1 MDKADGYTT
10 QRPNV
15 AESGKNPIGEG
26 EKGASSFCELHMEG
40 MVPDRLNEHVTGV
53 ANFAKEDNIP
63 QGGETPTLVVHQDGD
78 TFELTSPVPLHK
90 SDTESSGENE
100 RKEPEGE
107 VDNEEYL
114 YVSEH
119 LRIKKDKQ
127 IFVSTALNDYINEHL
142 NFFSSCEEKFFRNEN
157 GEAER
162 FMEIGLNLK
171 YLRYRDRMK
180 RRKRRLVR
188 RGGREASTAGASTA
202 GTYTAAISTVEAT
215 TGEKSPHRNGTSSDS
230 SSLFSN
236 SSSEE
241 DPSDNSPCTSD
252 EDILE
257 KLHFDKE
264 SLRTMK
270 KLERSKNAYFKYL
283 SDLCIKHDMMSRFN
297 LPYLERVK
305 RAIRKSPSAYK
316 GRRDRSDA
324 SIEAIQIFLENEEN
338 ARMIALSQK
347 RLRSDVV
354 NSMFGFH
361 IISDTHP
368 MKLPIKSVNRLC
380 AGEARSS
387 MIKSGITTSGI
398 ITSTSTPFAY
408 KSLQS
413 TKRVGPAK
421 QSGNASHGEGGTKR
435 RRRQGWTKGYSQRN
449 RSPMGGGNLA
459 GRNHLNEYIKKVQ
472 SNSKLHNEV
481 GTIKEYI
488 LLSNWNELRRH
499 HHTVRVVS
507 DQRRSNAHMLANE
520 CYNQM
525 KLIEKKR
532 KIIIEREEKERLRL
546 LKENDMDAYMNLLR
560 KTKNK
565 RLQEM
570 LDVTEEFLTNMSSCV
585 LCQKKDNPF
594 DVPSRDEPSSIGS
607 NEMDSTHHSNS
618 ANIAMKSNYK
628 DAREKYLLVS
638 HSVREKVV
646 QPSILIGGTLMK
658 YQLEGLEWLISLYNN
673 NLHGILADEM
683 GLGKTIQTISLFA
696 YLKEF
701 KWGGISS
708 GNEAPPGVGGHKQP
722 KNLIIVPLS
731 TLPNWTSEFEA
742 WCPALK
748 VITYKG
754 TKCERKGLAKQLL
767 ESEYDIC
774 LTTFDFAIKEKALLL
789 KIFWTYIVVDEGHRM
804 KNCKSRFHLIL
815 KDFKSKQRVLLT
827 GTPLQNNL
835 SELWSLLNFLLPKIF
850 SSCEDFERWFIRPLH
865 NDKELQDVVITEEE
879 QLLIINRLH
888 SVLLPFMLRR
898 VKKDVLKSLP
908 KKYEYNVHID
918 LSLYQKMLYRQ
929 MEMKG
934 FTQINKNGSIS
945 NKSCQNMVMQLRKV
959 VNHPYL
965 FLEEYNIDEYLIKC
979 SGKFEVLDR
988 MLPKLLKFRHKTLIF
1003 SQMTKLMDILCDYL
1017 DYRGHRFHRL
1027 DGNIGLQERRKMIET
1042 FNRVGTD
1049 GTDVADE
1056 PDGVNG
1062 EVTCAP
1068 VSEAGVDQTG
1078 EATETS
1084 YSGGDPAHSAEGDPL
1099 DEPNGGHDETMI
1111 FMLSTRSG
1119 SLGLNLQTAD
1129 TVIIFDSDFNPHQ
1142 DIQAMCRCHRIGQKN
1157 VVKVFRF
1164 ITLSGV
1170 EELIFQKAQDKL
1182 TINDK
1187 VIQAGLFNRIYSDED
1202 RKEKLKNIFQR
1213 SQKGQVTLQS
1223 TNPLLLNYYMERSDV
1238 ELKYFLKFDERY
1250 FGSEF
1255 YTHLE
1260 SLNREKP
1267 DVAQFTY
1274 MSEDEGEESGRQGS
1288 GEVGSGEVGIGK
1300 MGIGDVGRGK
1310 VESGK
1315 VESGKVPPDEPRIGE
1330 APSWAEER
1338 SAILK
1343 EENQSEIEKVLI
1355 KSKKLVNGDELPSYL
1370 FYDDTDDGIEVEFKR
1385 TRRQINVHLMDEE
1398 NLSNVEFLQ
1407 LIGSGVDAEEGAKE
1421 GAKDEA
1427 RGEALHSDGVKEREI
1442 IEKAKGE
1449 GAGNDPTNGDSING
1463 DPANGDPLND
1473 DPANGDPTNGDPTDG
1488 DPKNGDPPND
1498 NPANERQLNDDPLDD
1513 DSPGARTPLGAHTTE
1528 RPHRRSSRYNFRRS
1542 GTTEQTH
1549 STRNGRTSEGRSP
1562 SPQRGKRK
1570 SSSPGEV
1577 RLNQDKKR
1585 RKSRG

>member
-1 MDKADGYTT
+1 MEKAGGHSAQGTNID
-10 QRPNV
+10 
-15 AESGKNPIGEG
+15 ELG
-26 EKGASSFCELHMEG
+26 EKKTCGDEKGGSFCELNMEG
-40 MVPDRLNEHVTGV
+40 MVVDSLNEHVTGV
-53 ANFAKEDNIP
+53 SISSKEDNVSR
-63 QGGETPTLVVHQDGD
+63 GGETPTLVVQPDD
-78 TFELTSPVPLHK
+78 ETFELTSPLPVDK
-90 SDTESSGENE
+90 SDKESPGGNEANE
-100 RKEPEGE
+100 RDERNEPEQQHVE
-107 VDNEEYL
+107 QTEQVDNEEYL

-127 IFVSTALNDYINEHL
+127 IFVSNALNDYINEHL
-142 NFFSSCEEKFFRNEN
+142 NFFSSCDEKFFKNEN

-180 RRKRRLVR
+180 RRKRRVVS
-188 RGGREASTAGASTA
+188 RGGEASSNAT
-202 GTYTAAISTVEAT
+202 STVEGT
-215 TGEKSPHRNGTSSDS
+215 MRKKSSDSHVASSDS

-241 DPSDNSPCTSD
+241 EDPLNKSPCTSD

-257 KLHFDKE
+257 QLHFDKE

-283 SDLCIKHDMMSRFN
+283 SDLCVKYDIMSRFT

-305 RAIRKSPSAYK
+305 GVIRKSPAPLRQ
-316 GRRDRSDA
+316 RRETSDVP
-324 SIEAIQIFLENEEN
+324 IEAMQLFLEDEEN
-338 ARMIALSQK
+338 AKRIELCQK

-368 MKLPIKSVNRLC
+368 MKVPIKGVNRLG
-380 AGEARSS
+380 AGEMSSS
-387 MIKSGITTSGI
+387 MTTS
-398 ITSTSTPFAY
+398 TCNPFVY
-408 KSLQS
+408 KSSQS
-413 TKRVGPAK
+413 TKRVETFK
-421 QSGNASHGEGGTKR
+421 QGDNASHGEEGTKR
-435 RRRQGWTKGYSQRN
+435 RRRQGVMKENNHRGRSQMRG
-449 RSPMGGGNLA
+449 RSTGGRSTGGRSTGGRSMGEKNY
-459 GRNHLNEYIKKVQ
+459 LNDYIKKVQ
-472 SNSKLHNEV
+472 TNSKLHNRV

-499 HHTVRVVS
+499 HHTVKLMS
-507 DQRRSNAHMLANE
+507 DQRRSNAKLLANQ
-520 CYNQM
+520 CYEQM

-546 LKENDMDAYMNLLR
+546 LKENDMDAYMDLL
-560 KTKNK
+560 KNTKNK
-565 RLQEM
+565 RLQEL

-585 LCQKKDNPF
+585 MWQKKESAS
-594 DVPSRDEPSSIGS
+594 DVVSRDEPSSIGS
-607 NEMDSTHHSNS
+607 NEMDSTYHSKGTNM
-618 ANIAMKSNYK
+618 AMKSNYK

-701 KWGGISS
+701 KWGGMCDGKSES
-708 GNEAPPGVGGHKQP
+708 GGGARGRHP

-731 TLPNWTSEFEA
+731 TLPNWMSEFEA
-742 WCPALK
+742 WCPSLK

-754 TKCERKGLAKQLL
+754 TKWERKGLAKLML

-774 LTTFDFAIKEKALLL
+774 LTTFDFAIKEKALLI
-789 KIFWTYIVVDEGHRM
+789 KFFWTYIVVDEGHRM
-804 KNCKSRFHLIL
+804 KNSKSRFHMIL
-815 KDFKSKQRVLLT
+815 KDFKSKHRVLLT

-835 SELWSLLNFLLPKIF
+835 CELWSLLNFLLPKIF

-865 NDKELQDVVITEEE
+865 NDKDVQDVVITEEE

-908 KKYEYNVHID
+908 KKYEYNVYID

-929 MEMKG
+929 IEMKG
-934 FTQINKNGSIS
+934 FMQINKNGSIS
-945 NKSCQNMVMQLRKV
+945 NKSCHNMVMQLRKV

-965 FLEEYNIDEYLIKC
+965 FLEEYNLDDCLIKC

-988 MLPKLLKFRHKTLIF
+988 MLPKLLKFRHKILIF

-1027 DGNIGLQERRKMIET
+1027 DGNIGLHERRRIIEQ
-1042 FNRVGTD
+1042 FNRVGVD
-1049 GTDVADE
+1049 EADK
-1056 PDGVNG
+1056 
-1062 EVTCAP
+1062 A
-1068 VSEAGVDQTG
+1068 AGVD
-1078 EATETS
+1078 EANDANGV
-1084 YSGGDPAHSAEGDPL
+1084 SGAGACEGDPL

-1170 EELIFQKAQDKL
+1170 EELIFQRAQDKL
-1182 TINDK
+1182 TMNDK
-1187 VIQAGLFNRIYSDED
+1187 VIQAGLFNKIYSDED
-1202 RKEKLKNIFQR
+1202 RKNKLKNILQR
-1213 SQKGQVTLQS
+1213 SQKGQVMVHS
-1223 TNPLLLNYYMERSDV
+1223 TNPLLLNYYMQRSDV
-1238 ELKYFLKFDERY
+1238 ELEYFLRFDERY
-1250 FGSEF
+1250 FGSEL
-1255 YTHLE
+1255 YTHLKT
-1260 SLNREKP
+1260 LNEDKP
-1267 DVAQFTY
+1267 DAVQLTY
-1274 MSEDEGEESGRQGS
+1274 MSEDDEMGGGEMGGGEMGGGEMGGGEMGS
-1288 GEVGSGEVGIGK
+1288 GK
-1300 MGIGDVGRGK
+1300 MGSDEMEK
-1310 VESGK
+1310 EK
-1315 VESGKVPPDEPRIGE
+1315 LPPDEPPIEE
-1330 APSWAEER
+1330 ALSWEEQR
-1338 SAILK
+1338 SSILK
-1343 EENQSEIEKVLI
+1343 EENQNEIEAVLI
-1355 KSKKLVNGDELPSYL
+1355 KSKKLVNKDELPSYL
-1370 FYDDTDDGIEVEFKR
+1370 FYEDIDDGVEVEFKR

-1407 LIGSGVDAEEGAKE
+1407 LIDSGGEAEE
-1421 GAKDEA
+1421 EA
-1427 RGEALHSDGVKEREI
+1427 VRSDTVKEETEI
-1442 IEKAKGE
+1442 SEKEKGE
-1449 GAGNDPTNGDSING
+1449 GAGNDTTNGQPQHGDPVNDDLTNGEPQNG
-1463 DPANGDPLND
+1463 DPAN
-1473 DPANGDPTNGDPTDG
+1473 
-1488 DPKNGDPPND
+1488 
-1498 NPANERQLNDDPLDD
+1498 DD
-1513 DSPGARTPLGAHTTE
+1513 DSPGTRTPLGAHTIE
-1528 RPHRRSSRYNFRRS
+1528 RPNKKSSPYNFRRS
-1542 GTTEQTH
+1542 GTTERTYC
-1549 STRNGRTSEGRSP
+1549 TRNGRISEGS
-1562 SPQRGKRK
+1562 SVTPQRGKRK

-1577 RLNQDKKR
+1577 RLNQDKKK

>member
-1 MDKADGYTT
+1 MGKEDGYST
-10 QRPNV
+10 QHTNV
-15 AESGKNPIGEG
+15 AEKGKNLICGG
-26 EKGASSFCELHMEG
+26 EKGASLCELNMEG
-40 MVPDRLNEHVTGV
+40 MSPDSLNERVTGV
-53 ANFAKEDNIP
+53 ATFAKEDNVHK
-63 QGGETPTLVVHQDGD
+63 GAGTPTLVAQPDGD
-78 TFELTSPVPLHK
+78 TFELTSPLPLNESDKGSTTKNEGNK
-90 SDTESSGENE
+90 SED
-100 RKEPEGE
+100 E

-127 IFVSTALNDYINEHL
+127 IIVSNALNDYINEHL
-142 NFFSSCEEKFFRNEN
+142 NFFSSCDKKFFKNEN

-180 RRKRRLVR
+180 RKKRRLVTK
-188 RGGREASTAGASTA
+188 GCEPSTAATS
-202 GTYTAAISTVEAT
+202 SMDAT
-215 TGEKSPHRNGTSSDS
+215 TGERPPHGNPPSSDS

-241 DPSDNSPCTSD
+241 DPTGNSPCTSD

-264 SLRTMK
+264 SLHTMK
-270 KLERSKNAYFKYL
+270 KLERSKNVYFKYL
-283 SDLCIKHDMMSRFN
+283 TDLCLKYDMMNRFT
-297 LPYLERVK
+297 LPYFERVK
-305 RAIRKSPSAYK
+305 RAIRKSASVCK
-316 GRRDRSDA
+316 WINERSDA
-324 SIEAIQIFLENEEN
+324 PIEAMQIFLENEEN
-338 ARMIALSQK
+338 AKRIELSQK

-368 MKLPIKSVNRLC
+368 MKVPIKGVNRLGG
-380 AGEARSS
+380 GETSS
-387 MIKSGITTSGI
+387 GVT
-398 ITSTSTPFAY
+398 TSTSNPYTY

-413 TKRVGPAK
+413 TKRVVTTK
-421 QSGNASHGEGGTKR
+421 QSGDALNREEGTKR
-435 RRRQGWTKGYSQRN
+435 RRRQGVTKVNPQKN
-449 RSPMGGGNLA
+449 ITNL
-459 GRNHLNEYIKKVQ
+459 GQKNYLNDYIKKVQ
-472 SNSKLHNEV
+472 RNSKLHNKV

-488 LLSNWNELRRH
+488 LLSNWNDLRRH
-499 HHTVRVVS
+499 HHTVKAMS
-507 DQRRSNAHMLANE
+507 DQRRSNAKMLANE
-520 CYNQM
+520 CYDQM

-532 KIIIEREEKERLRL
+532 KIILEREEKERLRL
-546 LKENDMDAYMNLLR
+546 LKENDMDAYMNLL
-560 KTKNK
+560 KNTKNK
-565 RLQEM
+565 RLQEL
-570 LDVTEEFLTNMSSCV
+570 LDVTEEFLANMSSCV
-585 LCQKKDNPF
+585 LRQKDSAL
-594 DVPSRDEPSSIGS
+594 DVVSTGEPSSMGS
-607 NEMDSTHHSNS
+607 NKMDSTYHSKS
-618 ANIAMKSNYK
+618 ANIAMKSSNYK

-646 QPSILIGGTLMK
+646 QPSILTGGTLMK

-701 KWGGISS
+701 KWGGAS
-708 GNEAPPGVGGHKQP
+708 VGKSELGGAANRKP

-731 TLPNWTSEFEA
+731 TLPNWMSEFEA
-742 WCPALK
+742 WCPSLK

-754 TKCERKGLAKQLL
+754 NKCERKGLAKQLL
-767 ESEYDIC
+767 ECEYDIC
-774 LTTFDFAIKEKALLL
+774 LTTFDFAIKEKALLI

-804 KNCKSRFHLIL
+804 KNSKSKFHIFLR
-815 KDFKSKQRVLLT
+815 DFKSKHRVLLT

-850 SSCEDFERWFIRPLH
+850 SSCEDFERWFIRPL
-865 NDKELQDVVITEEE
+865 NSDKDIQDVVITEEE

-908 KKYEYNVHID
+908 KKYEYNVHVD

-929 MEMKG
+929 IELKG
-934 FTQINKNGSIS
+934 FTQINRNGSIS

-965 FLEEYNIDEYLIKC
+965 FLQEYDIDEYLIKC

-988 MLPKLLKFRHKTLIF
+988 MLPKLLKFRHKVLIF

-1017 DYRGHRFHRL
+1017 DYRGYRFHRL
-1027 DGNIGLQERRKMIET
+1027 DGNIGLQERRKIIEE
-1042 FNRVGTD
+1042 FNRGGTHDNHDDHNNHYDDDVDGSLPFDAISEVG
-1049 GTDVADE
+1049 A
-1056 PDGVNG
+1056 
-1062 EVTCAP
+1062 
-1068 VSEAGVDQTG
+1068 
-1078 EATETS
+1078 
-1084 YSGGDPAHSAEGDPL
+1084 DPAHCTEGNPP
-1099 DEPNGGHDETMI
+1099 DEPNGGHEETMI

-1170 EELIFQKAQDKL
+1170 EELIFQRAQDKL

-1187 VIQAGLFNRIYSDED
+1187 VIQAGLFNKIYSDED
-1202 RKEKLKNIFQR
+1202 RKNKLKNIFQR
-1213 SQKGQVTLQS
+1213 SQKGQVTIQS
-1223 TNPLLLNYYMERSDV
+1223 TNPLSLNYYMQRSDV
-1238 ELKYFLKFDERY
+1238 ELKYFLRFDERY
-1250 FGSEF
+1250 FGAEF

-1260 SLNREKP
+1260 RLKREKP
-1267 DVAQFTY
+1267 DEEQVTY
-1274 MSEDEGEESGRQGS
+1274 MSEDEGDVNDKLE
-1288 GEVGSGEVGIGK
+1288 
-1300 MGIGDVGRGK
+1300 GDQMEGDQ
-1310 VESGK
+1310 VEGDQMEGDQ
-1315 VESGKVPPDEPRIGE
+1315 VEGDQVEGDQVEGGKVPPNEPPTGE

-1338 SAILK
+1338 SSILK
-1343 EENQSEIEKVLI
+1343 EEYQNEIEKILI
-1355 KSKKLVNGDELPSYL
+1355 KSKKLVNKDELPSYL
-1370 FYDDTDDGIEVEFKR
+1370 FYDETDDGVEMEFKR
-1385 TRRQINVHLMDEE
+1385 KRKQINVHLMEEE

-1407 LIGSGVDAEEGAKE
+1407 MIDSGVEGE
-1421 GAKDEA
+1421 DEA
-1427 RGEALHSDGVKEREI
+1427 VHNDAVQEEEI
-1442 IEKAKGE
+1442 IEEAKGE
-1449 GAGNDPTNGDSING
+1449 DAGNDP
-1463 DPANGDPLND
+1463 
-1473 DPANGDPTNGDPTDG
+1473 
-1488 DPKNGDPPND
+1488 PND
-1498 NPANERQLNDDPLDD
+1498 EDLPN
-1513 DSPGARTPLGAHTTE
+1513 ARTPLGAQTSE
-1528 RPHRRSSRYNFRRS
+1528 SPHRKSSPYNFRRS
-1542 GTTEQTH
+1542 GTTERTY
-1549 STRNGRTSEGRSP
+1549 STRNGRTGEGSSV

-1577 RLNQDKKR
+1577 HPNQDKKK